1 MCSFLWLPGLI
12 ARVSEILIGLSWSN
26 VCDRY
31 TSVLESIKS
40 IKKEKTVELKVLFN
54 SLDYLRQNKDRAEK
68 V

>member
-1 MCSFLWLPGLI
+1 MVLFGSTYY
-12 ARVSEILIGLSWSN
+12 
-26 VCDRY
+26 DRY

-68 V
+68 VWLQNTY